1 VTVQRHE
8 VLYWLGPVDL
18 HADRAQRM
26 AIADAIVASGSTD
39 EATWRSSPRRAVR
52 EAELVAQVRRAE
64 RDMMEAVAL
73 STIGSAWIR
82 LQIAQM
88 RLARQAQ
95 QTAAAAAGRI
105 GASVENAPPVANRAD
120 AEQLTRAVDRAAA
133 RVVADE
139 TDAVDA
145 AREQAGQG

>member
-1 VTVQRHE
+1 MTVQRHE
-8 VLYWLGPVDL
+8 VLDWLGPVDL

-95 QTAAAAAGRI
+95 QTAAAAGRI
-105 GASVENAPPVANRAD
+105 GASVENALPVANSAD